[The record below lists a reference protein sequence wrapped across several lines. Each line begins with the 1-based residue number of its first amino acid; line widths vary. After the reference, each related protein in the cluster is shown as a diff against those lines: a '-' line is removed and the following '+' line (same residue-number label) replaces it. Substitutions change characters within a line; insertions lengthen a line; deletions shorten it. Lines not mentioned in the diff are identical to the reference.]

1 VNERLWQACIEGN
14 SFEVL
19 NLLDKKLKDQLSA
32 FSNAKGPQ
40 GWTALHFAAFSGHL
54 NICKILVLHE
64 DPADIEACTDDRKT
78 ALHLASMQGHADI
91 LEFLLSLG
99 ADIDYCDY
107 EFNTPLHYAAISGSI
122 SCTQILL
129 SHSPNI
135 FLTNRFNQTPFEASS
150 SLEVRKMI
158 SDYIQIS
165 GEAIQLA
172 SYSRVPFHTVLLRN
186 SRKDMV
192 SNILSKSNSTHSN
205 SK

>member
-1 VNERLWQACIEGN
+1 MNERLWQACIEGN
-14 SFEVL
+14 SCEVL
-19 NLLDKKLKDQLSA
+19 NLLDKKLRDQLSA

-54 NICKILVLHE
+54 NICKILLLHE
-64 DPADIEACTDDRKT
+64 DPADIEASTDDRKT

-91 LEFLLSLG
+91 VDYLLSLG
-99 ADIDYCDY
+99 ADIDCCDD
-107 EFNTPLHYAAISGSI
+107 ELNTPLHYAAISSSI
-122 SCTQILL
+122 SCIQILL

-150 SLEVRKMI
+150 SLEVRNRI
-158 SDYIQIS
+158 SDYTHIS
-165 GEAIQLA
+165 GEAT
-172 SYSRVPFHTVLLRN
+172 YSRVPFHNVLLRN

-192 SNILSKSNSTHSN
+192 SNLLSKSHSTHFN